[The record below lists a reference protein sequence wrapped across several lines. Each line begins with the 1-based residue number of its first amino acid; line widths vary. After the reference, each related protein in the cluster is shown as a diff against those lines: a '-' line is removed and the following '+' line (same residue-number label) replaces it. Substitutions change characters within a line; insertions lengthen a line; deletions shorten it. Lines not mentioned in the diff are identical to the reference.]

1 MLSSS
6 ISCTRVCGWVR
17 CSVCFVQRMFWGHT
31 LKERGIV
38 ATRTS
43 WLGPCLS
50 YWDAV
55 PPLERVERL
64 ARVDWAPGFLN
75 EMQFHHLNE
84 LNDSYELTGPLAFL
98 MRCSFTTWTNSTTR
112 ASWVGPSC
120 LNEMQRQVTL
130 HFMSLKNTISQL
142 EQIEPPVT
150 IVLRLVRLVR
160 VESPLSRLEK
170 VVSIGHAWCF

>member
-6 ISCTRVCGWVR
+6 ISCTSVCGWVR

-31 LKERGIV
+31 LKERGIF

-64 ARVDWAPGFLN
+64 ARVDWAPGFL
-75 EMQFHHLNE
+75 
-84 LNDSYELTGPLAFL
+84 
-98 MRCSFTTWTNSTTR
+98 MRCSFTTWTSRTTR
-112 ASWVGPSC
+112 ASWVGPC

-130 HFMSLKNTISQL
+130 SFY
-142 EQIEPPVT
+142 VT
-150 IVLRLVRLVR
+150 EKYHITTWTNRTTCNHCFTTRTTGTS
-160 VESPLSRLEK
+160 ESPLSRLEK